1 MKLSFFVVILHKK
14 TYEKGQEVKI
24 MLNKVKDLHSI
35 VFYICLYYLLE
46 LADFSAETKF
56 HKEVLL

>member
-1 MKLSFFVVILHKK
+1 MYGILHKK
-14 TYEKGQEVKI
+14 IHKNGQEVKI

-35 VFYICLYYLLE
+35 LFYIHLYYLIE
-46 LADFSAETKF
+46 LADYSAETKF